1 MARDQCIYCD
11 LPSEV
16 RAALDNARAQGET
29 LRELA
34 RKSKISRA
42 SLGRH
47 FQRCVPRTRII
58 EHGSSQG
65 DIESGRTRVLLAQPH
80 VTLSQVNGLPMMNV
94 DTSKLVYSKNPHF
107 PHSREPLT
115 DEESKHLVLRKEI
128 ESLLIVQVDYD
139 PPVDFATVRAA
150 AQAKADA
157 EAREAAEQAEAE
169 AALKIG

>member
-11 LPSEV
+11 LPPEL
-16 RAALDNARAQGET
+16 RAALDKARAQGET
-29 LRELA
+29 LRALA
-34 RKSKISRA
+34 KKSKISRA

-65 DIESGRTRVLLAQPH
+65 DIDSGRTRVLLAQPH
-80 VTLSQVNGLPMMNV
+80 AVLTRVNGLPTINV
-94 DTSKLVYSKNPHF
+94 DTTKLVYSTNPHF

-115 DEESKHLVLRKEI
+115 DET

-139 PPVDFATVRAA
+139 PPVDFATVRATN
-150 AQAKADA
+150 QAKAEA

-169 AALKIG
+169 AALQSAESATETTN

>member
-1 MARDQCIYCD
+1 MTRDQCIYCD
-11 LPSEV
+11 LPSEI
-16 RAALDNARAQGET
+16 RAALDKARAQGET

-65 DIESGRTRVLLAQPH
+65 DIESGRTRVILAQPH
-80 VTLSQVNGLPMMNV
+80 VELTQVNGLPSMNV
-94 DTSKLVYSKNPHF
+94 DTTKLVYSAAPHF

-115 DEESKHLVLRKEI
+115 DETESVV
-128 ESLLIVQVDYD
+128 IVQVDYD

-150 AQAKADA
+150 NQAKAEA
-157 EAREAAEQAEAE
+157 EAREAAEQAEATFKSAE
-169 AALKIG
+169 SATETTN